1 MLMSAVQ
8 EVLDD
13 KGFKVES
20 DVAIKAHDVAAK
32 LMEQSRNKEN
42 EAVMAKFSDELIAKL
57 QEVFVGTVRSTG
69 SIIDRDKLWK
79 HFFKIRSGAD
89 YLEKWDDFLYPI
101 SGETSSR
108 ALFYQRVAE
117 IILKSLIRSHFH
129 ISSESA
135 TCTSTINEHEKNAL
149 RYAAGYVCR
158 HIRSKI
164 ENSSH
169 ALK

>member
-1 MLMSAVQ
+1 
-8 EVLDD
+8 
-13 KGFKVES
+13 
-20 DVAIKAHDVAAK
+20 
-32 LMEQSRNKEN
+32 MEALFQNT
-42 EAVMAKFSDELIAKL
+42 I
-57 QEVFVGTVRSTG
+57 
-69 SIIDRDKLWK
+69 
-79 HFFKIRSGAD
+79 
-89 YLEKWDDFLYPI
+89 YLKKWDDFLYPI

-129 ISSESA
+129 ISSEST

-164 ENSSH
+164 ENPSH
-169 ALK
+169 ALKEELLLSLMAMVKGKGCTGDIGTAEEWTDILDRGSLWRIKETGYTPLFCDD